1 MPSAARNG
9 SDVIVD
15 RVRLGVAV
23 RGGLV
28 AAVPYTTLFRSTG
41 GIGGAGFDRVAAVRQ
56 VVLIVDGNR
65 PVAAGVGGGVVG
77 ADGGVAGVDD
87 GDRDRA
93 AGADISG
100 GADDGAAGTHGG
112 LTGTDDIVDRDR
124 RGDADGGGL
133 VEADRLAV
141 LRRVTFC
148 IGVAG
153 FDRFALF
160 PYTTLFRSGNRPVA
174 AGVGGGVVGADG
186 GVAGVDDGDRDRA
199 AGAD

>member
-77 ADGGVAGVDD
+77 ADGGVAGVED

-93 AGADISG
+93 AGARSEERRVG
-100 GADDGAAGTHGG
+100 GEGGGRGG
-112 LTGTDDIVDRDR
+112 LGGGEDIVDRDWG
-124 RGDADGGGL
+124 GDAGG
-133 VEADRLAV
+133 VDQNAAYRIAV
-141 LRRVTFC
+141 LLQFTRVIFR
-148 IGVAG
+148 AG
-153 FDRFALF
+153 FDRVAAVRQVVLIVD
-160 PYTTLFRSGNRPVA
+160 GNRPVA

-186 GVAGVDDGDRDRA
+186 GVAGVEDGDRDRA
-199 AGAD
+199 AGA